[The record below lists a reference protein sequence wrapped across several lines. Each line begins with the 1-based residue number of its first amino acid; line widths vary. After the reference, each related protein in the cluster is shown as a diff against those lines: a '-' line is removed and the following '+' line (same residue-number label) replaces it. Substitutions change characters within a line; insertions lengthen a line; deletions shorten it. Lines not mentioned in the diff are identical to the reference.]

1 MRLKFR
7 EIGAHIGLVWGIIGA
22 MLLLSFPPSSLPCM
36 IGFWGCY
43 PLIACVGLAI
53 GGAYGISLELGR
65 LVGQYGWVLL
75 PLFGAGILGL
85 LGYLMDLI
93 ARGR

>member
-7 EIGAHIGLVWGIIGA
+7 EIGALIGLMWGIIGA
-22 MLLLSFPPSSLPCM
+22 MLLLSFPPSSLPYM

-43 PLIACVGLAI
+43 PLIACVG
-53 GGAYGISLELGR
+53 R
-65 LVGQYGWVLL
+65 YGWVFL